1 MVGVRLGRRAQ
12 LTLGVDRDG
21 SCMRYLHA
29 TGFEGR
35 HAFCSQ
41 QQRVKAA
48 PFWRG
53 PLGSSSLPAMAAI
66 SGRVWRSVALLV
78 SLSGCGTQTTAQPA
92 EAPASPS
99 GGTAELSRLSIRA
112 IELEPL
118 TPDEHAL
125 EASLRKDVAEVL
137 SAGERHVGNE
147 WGLAVATDNL
157 AAQLEALDLAV
168 EREGFVGAD
177 GALAQNLIVHL
188 RGDPSAS
195 ELVLVGARFD
205 SVPGSPGA
213 DDNASGVA
221 ALLSLARYFKDKP
234 RHRSLRLVWFSDAS
248 GRKVPESMGAWQHL
262 QRLVGGR
269 PRSANE
275 EPEEKPSLLH
285 ACIEVHG
292 LGVYDDALN
301 SQRYPEGLPAGHPI
315 GEFVEVAAM
324 AQDSALGQTF
334 VQAMGG
340 ASSVPIK
347 GVTWLDPP
355 VSEAM
360 TGLRAF
366 TEHHCPALL
375 ISDTQRRRFAGFGT
389 AEDTVQRLEFG
400 RLARA
405 VKALTVGVENLLNAP
420 ASNSASPARE
430 PVDTDAPTSGVGP
443 YLSVKGL
450 RPNPTRGEGDPASDQ
465 SRQEIVQHDAQT
477 DGFGMLECTDGARL
491 GDVEHSEEHPRKYL
505 KRPGLEHHESEC
517 DQNARHLVDH
527 D

>member
-12 LTLGVDRDG
+12 LTLGVSENG
-21 SCMRYLHA
+21 SCMRRLHA

-35 HAFCSQ
+35 GAFCSRL
-41 QQRVKAA
+41 QRVKAA
-48 PFWRG
+48 PSWRG
-53 PLGSSSLPAMAAI
+53 RLGSSRLPAMAAI
-66 SGRVWRSVALLV
+66 SGRSWRSVALLV
-78 SLSGCGTQTTAQPA
+78 GLSGCGTQTTAQPA
-92 EAPASPS
+92 EAPAAPS
-99 GGTAELSRLSIRA
+99 GGTTELARLSIRA

-118 TPDEHAL
+118 TPDERAL
-125 EASLRKDVAEVL
+125 EASLRKDVAELV

-188 RGDPSAS
+188 RGDPSVA

-234 RHRSLRLVWFSDAS
+234 RQRSLRLVWFSDAS

-262 QRLVGGR
+262 EHLVGGSH
-269 PRSANE
+269 RSANE

-292 LGVYDDALN
+292 LGVYDEAPN

-315 GEFVEVAAM
+315 GEFVEVASM

-334 VQAMGG
+334 VQTMGR

-355 VSEAM
+355 AAEAM

-389 AEDTVQRLEFG
+389 AEDTVERLEFG

-405 VKALTVGVENLLNAP
+405 VKALTVGVESLLNAP
-420 ASNSASPARE
+420 AGNSASPVGG
-430 PVDTDAPTSGVGP
+430 PVPAGGPVATDTP
-443 YLSVKGL
+443 
-450 RPNPTRGEGDPASDQ
+450 DP
-465 SRQEIVQHDAQT
+465 E
-477 DGFGMLECTDGARL
+477 L
-491 GDVEHSEEHPRKYL
+491 GD
-505 KRPGLEHHESEC
+505 
-517 DQNARHLVDH
+517 
-527 D
+527 